1 MAQVYLALYKGRKRG
16 KTPRE
21 LWQRLMDWAVRAATR
36 GQYSHCEIAVK
47 HGFAEDYHCYSAS
60 LRDGGVRSKTM
71 PLPDDKWDLIPIRD
85 ADAYDRVWAL
95 YQSTRG
101 AKYDY
106 TGALGV
112 VVFMSIRQSARRWF
126 CSEWC
131 ATVLGLVEP
140 ERFSP
145 NSLAKHLSDRILGEQ
160 RMRQTL
166 ARAVLEQRKIP
177 R

>member
-1 MAQVYLALYKGRKRG
+1 MTQVYLALYKGRKRG

-47 HGFAEDYHCYSAS
+47 HSFAEDYHCYSAS
-60 LRDGGVRSKTM
+60 ARDGGVRSKTM

-85 ADAYDRVWAL
+85 ADAYERVWAL
-95 YQSTRG
+95 YQKTRG

-106 TGALGV
+106 GGALGV
-112 VVFMSIRQSARRWF
+112 VLPIRQAAQKWF

-131 ATVLGLVEP
+131 AAALGLPWE
-140 ERFSP
+140 ERVSP
-145 NSLAKHLSDRILGEQ
+145 NRLAKYLSDSILDTKRMHQTLAKHIIKTKG
-160 RMRQTL
+160 
-166 ARAVLEQRKIP
+166 
-177 R
+177 